1 MAIDLID
8 TIKPKNNGT
17 FPMVEA
23 EDVVVG
29 KGTAEEMRLPA
40 ALKKAGPVV
49 GIDTDGWD
57 NPADNRVPSTA
68 LVKAALAKV
77 AKVYRNSQTL
87 VTIGTNDVDGTY
99 GSPLLQLQEMSDGQR
114 VRVVL
119 QSNDGLP
126 TSEYY
131 LVKKEAIS
139 GQAKLEY
146 DGEKGLSLENQESQ
160 GRLFIDFAG
169 SGDDSNKSDMTDEI
183 FIYGT
188 FTTEG
193 GASVFICQ
201 GTVLTKRKVVALLAE
216 KADSVH
222 THSANDITSGT
233 ISRMRLPEVNGYGY
247 ENRGILGIQQFGG
260 LQISN
265 ALVSIWAGDGV
276 YVNADGKLVADMTK
290 LAAKTHT
297 HAMGDVTGLDDE
309 LAKKSPKLTAGK
321 NVTLTPQADGTVK
334 IDAEGGEVDWS
345 TLPTN
350 ESLVYGETPT
360 GKYWG
365 VSGAFLDYYAQLKGW
380 GGVTVDDAFLD
391 TSENPVQNKV
401 IANWRAGV
409 PTLTWNGEN
418 AGFTIPNAAYQLLFR
433 ENESQDGVTVAFN
446 MSGDTPLKKA
456 IPLASKAYVDGLV
469 GDISAALAAI

>member
-49 GIDTDGWD
+49 GIDTDGWN
-57 NPADNRVPSTA
+57 NPSDNRVPSTA

-87 VTIGTNDVDGTY
+87 ITIGTNDVDGTY
-99 GSPLLQLQEMSDGQR
+99 GSPFLQLQEMSDGQR

-126 TSEYY
+126 TAEYY

-146 DGEKGLSLENQESQ
+146 DGENGLSLENQESR
-160 GRLFIDFAG
+160 GRLVVDFAG

-188 FTTEG
+188 FTTEEEAG
-193 GASVFICQ
+193 VASVFICQ
-201 GTVLTKRKVVALLAE
+201 GTVLTKRRVVALLAE

-233 ISRMRLPEVNGYGY
+233 ISRVCLPEVNGYGY

-260 LQISN
+260 LQISS

-297 HAMGDVTGLDDE
+297 HDATDI
-309 LAKKSPKLTAGK
+309 AS
-321 NVTLTPQADGTVK
+321 GTVP
-334 IDAEGGEVDWS
+334 AERLPVATS
-345 TLPTN
+345 T
-350 ESLVYGETPT
+350 SL
-360 GKYWG
+360 
-365 VSGAFLDYYAQLKGW
+365 
-380 GGVTVDDAFLD
+380 GGVKVDTAFSN

-401 IANWRAGV
+401 VTNWRSGV

-418 AGFTIPNAAYQLLFR
+418 AGLTIPNGNYQLLFH
-433 ENESQDGVTVAFN
+433 ENEGQDGVTVAFN

-469 GDISAALAAI
+469 GDIAAALAAI